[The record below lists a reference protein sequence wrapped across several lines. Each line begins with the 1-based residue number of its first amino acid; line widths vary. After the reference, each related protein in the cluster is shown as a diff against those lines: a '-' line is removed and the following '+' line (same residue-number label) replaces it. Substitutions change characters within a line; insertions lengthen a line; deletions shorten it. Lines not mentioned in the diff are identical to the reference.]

1 MVVGLGRAQGGYDEM
16 VFRAMVRDTARLFDA
31 VGLES
36 EGNAVDF
43 QVGANSYLY
52 GTRFM
57 NYLARQYGPD
67 KLTSWIVRTPSSHAY
82 FETQFKEVYGTS
94 LHEEWRR
101 WIAFA
106 VSWLSPVIR
115 PALSP

>member
-1 MVVGLGRAQGGYDEM
+1 MGGGLGRALGGYDEM
-16 VFRAMVRDTARLFDA
+16 VFRAMVRDNRYMYDV

-36 EGNAVDF
+36 EGTSADF

-67 KLTSWIVRTPSSHAY
+67 KLTSWIVRTESSQPISRSSSAKY
-82 FETQFKEVYGTS
+82 MAGLSATSGTGGS
-94 LHEEWRR
+94 RSSMSGR
-101 WIAFA
+101 TAI
-106 VSWLSPVIR
+106 
-115 PALSP
+115 

>member
-1 MVVGLGRAQGGYDEM
+1 METWMGGGFGRALGGYDEM
-16 VFRAMVRDTARLFDA
+16 VFRAMVRDNRYMYDV

-36 EGNAVDF
+36 EGTSADF

-67 KLTSWIVRTPSSHAY
+67 KLTSWIVRTDSSHAY
-82 FETQFKEVYGTS
+82 FESEFHEVYGRS
-94 LHEEWRR
+94 LRDEWHR
-101 WIAFA
+101 WLAF
-106 VSWLSPVIR
+106 
-115 PALSP
+115 